1 MTPTATTTA
10 YFSAWI
16 ARDADAILAT
26 LADDGTYADPSTGGP
41 ISGEAFRAYVTALW
55 AAFPDLTFDIA
66 SHADDGAS
74 AQWIM
79 RGTNTGAFRGLPP
92 TGKAVTVRGADF
104 FTFAP
109 DGRIATVTGYFDGGA
124 VPRQLGLDII
134 VQPKQIGPF
143 RFGRSTEVRTGKRDE
158 PVAFSITYL
167 EASDDPSVEE
177 IRSRSRDSLLDMLK
191 MDSFIGATTASIGQR
206 MVTISAWS
214 DPDAPRRVMREG
226 HHAEAMKSFYDGRLA
241 SAGYTTVWTL
251 HRNNGFM
258 VRCASCH
265 RMTRHPQEGAAC
277 ACGATLPAQPAWW

>member
-1 MTPTATTTA
+1 MTPKAATTA
-10 YFSAWI
+10 YFDAWI

-26 LADDGTYADPSTGGP
+26 LADGGTYEDPGTGGP
-41 ISGEAFRAYVTALW
+41 ISGAALRAYVTGLW
-55 AAFPDLTFDIA
+55 AAFADLTFDIA
-66 SHADDGAS
+66 SHAADGAS
-74 AQWIM
+74 AQWVM

-92 TGKAVTVRGADF
+92 TGKDVTVRGADF

-134 VQPKQIGPF
+134 VQPRQIGPF

-177 IRSRSRDSLLDMLK
+177 VRNRSRDSLLDMLK
-191 MDSFIGATTASIGQR
+191 MDSFIGATTASIGHR
-206 MVTISAWS
+206 LVTISAWS
-214 DPDAPRRVMREG
+214 DPDAPRRLMREG
-226 HHAEAMKSFYDGRLA
+226 HHAEAMKSFFDGRLA

-258 VRCASCH
+258 VRCDSCH
-265 RMTRHPQEGAAC
+265 KMTRHPQDGAAC
-277 ACGATLPAQPAWW
+277 ACGAPLPAQPAWW